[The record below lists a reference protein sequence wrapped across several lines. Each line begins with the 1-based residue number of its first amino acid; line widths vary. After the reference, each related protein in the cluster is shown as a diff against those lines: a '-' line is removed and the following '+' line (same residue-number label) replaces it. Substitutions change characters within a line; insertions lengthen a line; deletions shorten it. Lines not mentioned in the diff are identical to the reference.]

1 MTDVKDHRTLTPFR
15 RRNALQRFGAAFR
28 ARTVLAAALLAAG
41 ASKADTGTSDLFT
54 IDLRTSLANT
64 IRLERIDDPR
74 SPLLVEVRPGDVV
87 HLYFAMRKATGEPLA
102 AATFEYAVK
111 LSGATAAE
119 AGSLAWSVDRFGV
132 ATLTLKADGLS
143 FSANPARIVFPQGSG
158 WAKADGSPVTI
169 ESSLPDVSLSRLA
182 SPYRDR
188 YVVYAEGSSGMSG
201 LIGRGPGA
209 AATTASLDA
218 ARLSVQGSAGV
229 GLAMEVG
236 PDGILALERRV
247 NLSPAATLEVP
258 TVELTPNVPFE
269 LSGPSIAAGGERSGG
284 LGQRL
289 EYSADDVLTEEGRVT
304 NAAFSL
310 EIASLAGALVPSPF
324 VGIFQRAAAETAL
337 RFAGAAELLR
347 AAKREEWAG
356 AALGGSL
363 SAQALSV
370 QSPVASRGATSTTPL
385 RLSVASLDGIVAT
398 RTALLRSPSG
408 GDSSDGLENRW
419 DLALSGSAPPA
430 TWTGTLQRIFGP
442 TWVDGYSFSTSVL
455 ATLGADGSL
464 QQAGV
469 GLGAQSTA
477 EGDLALF
484 RTRDHDGFDVGMSL
498 TGASVL
504 EALRLEGASQ
514 LGALA
519 GDAGAVLTLSRDA
532 ALSTAS
538 YILDRAEA
546 LAPAGTVAFVAGAD
560 RRNGRVQKGEF
571 DLGLES
577 GLLVGG
583 DAAIAFSGGWEQ
595 ARLVEDARRTC
606 RSDGQSWDVR
616 ENSTSAS
623 WGDAPSL
630 EQLLSG
636 QLFAGVGPLLDGVLR
651 GLLGSASRVLA
662 PASASASDLRLAID
676 PLEVDDPTTGRRG
689 GRADFPASFD
699 GSTAT
704 LQTGDPAR
712 PEATVRSG
720 SGAASV
726 RWGLTT
732 RRVFEGPEPPSRQA
746 ALARAATSSTQLTLI
761 GNFVS
766 LEAKPEGGLPVDPL
780 PAAVKL
786 TVDLYADQVTRMG
799 ADTAR
804 LQEAQLF
811 RYDAGSGSWLLVSGS
826 VPAADGS
833 NVSASVTRPGTYAP
847 GLLAA
852 IASGDSDGDGLLDT
866 GEDVNG
872 NGIVDAGESDPWA
885 RDSDGDGVD
894 DAAERRAGTD
904 PMVAAS
910 VPNRKP
916 VLGYVGNRKLH
927 VGEALMS
934 LTLRSVDPD
943 GDPVTF
949 SAQGLPAGA
958 SLDPSTGAFAFTPTA
973 AGTWRISFGATDAP
987 RSGTPLS
994 DTKTVVL
1001 EAQRVAADG
1010 ELTTLTRA
1018 VPVVLDA
1025 RGANGSHYTTELTLT
1040 NRGTTAVTMTFRY
1053 QASLG
1058 DPSGSGATT
1067 DTLAPGEQR
1076 VVPDTFSYLRS
1087 LGLPVPDAAVSGS
1100 QIGVLLVRF
1109 DGAESEAVVAA
1120 TARTTTATAPP
1131 QPAGAAG
1138 LAYPGAP
1145 PDEASDST
1153 LTVFGLR
1160 DDADDRSNVAVFN
1173 PTPDPVTV
1181 RVTAFSGDA
1190 TGFSKVLRDGQTI
1203 PGFGWQQLSGVFSG
1217 TGISSG
1223 WVTIQRT
1230 STSGQFG
1237 AYGIV
1242 NDNTTNDGSYV
1253 PPTASTVSG
1262 ARLTVP
1268 VLVETAAYRSELVLA
1283 NRSSS
1288 TATLTLRY
1296 VEGLTPSLGPGGTA
1310 TVQLRPHEQ
1319 QVIPEAIDFLRRHGI
1334 AIGTMGTGD
1343 FAGALG
1349 ISVAGAS
1356 LADVFAGARTAAP
1369 SPAGGQFGLFTPGVA
1384 EGDAAGDE
1392 AWVYGLRADASSRS
1406 NLAVVNVGTDA
1417 DGPVTLEIQLFD
1429 GDRGGVPAG
1438 SPREVTL
1445 TPGQWAQET
1454 GILGSLGVRSGWAR
1468 VRRASGTGAWLA
1480 YGVVVDGSS
1489 PGARTGDGSY
1499 VPMSTTEGNEITVSL
1514 PGGVPLVLV
1523 RIPAGTFQ
1531 MGAPADERG
1540 TSAEEQ
1546 PLHEVTLTRD
1556 FYMGKYEVTQA
1567 QWYAVMGMNPS
1578 LFSACGASCPVEQ
1591 VTWDLV
1597 CGTNGFLAK
1606 LNALLGTTKFR
1617 LPTEAEWER
1626 AARGGTQTRFSFGDA
1641 LDGDDACGANDAA
1654 APFDWWCGTSA
1665 SSTHPVGT
1673 KAANPYGLFDVHG
1686 NVWEMV
1692 EDWLGTYPSTD
1703 ETDPT
1708 GPSTGSVKTVRGGGW
1723 FQLLRLTRSASRYFD
1738 SPELG
1743 FGSVGF
1749 RLARSK

>member
-1 MTDVKDHRTLTPFR
+1 MNFAKR
-15 RRNALQRFGAAFR
+15 RPKGASFCGRDLAR
-28 ARTVLAAALLAAG
+28 AGILLAAALLAAG
-41 ASKADTGTSDLFT
+41 AAKADTGTSDLFT
-54 IDLRTSLANT
+54 IDLRTSLAST
-64 IRLERIDDPR
+64 IRLERIDDAR
-74 SPLLVEVRPGDVV
+74 SPLLLEVRPGDEV
-87 HLYFAMRKATGEPLA
+87 HLYFAMRKATGEALA

-111 LSGATAAE
+111 LSGATVAE
-119 AGSLAWSVDRFGV
+119 AGSLAWTVDRPGV
-132 ATLTLKADGLS
+132 ARLTLKADGLA
-143 FSANPARIVFPQGSG
+143 FSAKPARLVFPQGSG

-169 ESSLPDVSLSRLA
+169 ENSLPDVSLSRLA
-182 SPYRDR
+182 SPYRDL
-188 YVVYAEGSSGMSG
+188 YVVYAEGSEGTSG

-209 AATTASLDA
+209 TSTTASLDA

-236 PDGILALERRV
+236 PDGNLALERRAS
-247 NLSPAATLEVP
+247 LIPAATLEVP
-258 TVELTPNVPFE
+258 TPELTSDVPFDA
-269 LSGPSIAAGGERSGG
+269 SGPSIAVGGERGGG

-289 EYSADDVLTEEGRVT
+289 EYAAADVLTDEGRVT
-304 NAAFSL
+304 NAAFFL
-310 EIASLAGALVPSPF
+310 ETASLAGALVPSPF

-337 RFAGAAELLR
+337 RLAGAADLLR

-363 SAQALSV
+363 PAQALSV
-370 QSPVASRGATSTTPL
+370 QGPVASSGAASTTPL

-398 RTALLRSPSG
+398 RTALLL
-408 GDSSDGLENRW
+408 SSSAGSSSHARENGW
-419 DLALSGSAPPA
+419 DVALSGSAEPA
-430 TWTGTLQRIFGP
+430 TWSGTLREIFGP
-442 TWVDGYSFSTSVL
+442 TWNDGYSFSTSVL
-455 ATLGADGSL
+455 ARLGADGTL
-464 QQAGV
+464 QEAGV
-469 GLGAQSTA
+469 GLGAQATP

-484 RTRDHDGFDVGMSL
+484 RTRDHDGFDVGMRLSS
-498 TGASVL
+498 ASIL
-504 EALRLEGASQ
+504 EALRLEGPSQ

-519 GDAGAVLTLSRDA
+519 GDAGAVLNLTRDE
-532 ALSTAS
+532 ALSTAG

-560 RRNGRVQKGEF
+560 RRNARVQTGEF

-583 DAAIAFSGGWEQ
+583 DPAIAFSGGWEQ
-595 ARLVEDARRTC
+595 ARVVERARQTC
-606 RSDGQSWDVR
+606 RSDGESWDLR
-616 ENSTSAS
+616 ENSTAAS
-623 WGDAPSL
+623 WEGAPSL
-630 EQLLSG
+630 EELLSG
-636 QLFAGVGPLLDGVLR
+636 RFFAGVGPLLEGALR

-662 PASASASDLRLAID
+662 PAAASAVDRRLAIE
-676 PLEVDDPTTGRRG
+676 PLGVDDPTTGRRG
-689 GRADFPASFD
+689 GQAEFPASFD
-699 GSTAT
+699 GMTAT

-712 PEATVRSG
+712 PEATARSA

-726 RWGLTT
+726 RRSLTT
-732 RRVFEGPEPPSRQA
+732 RRVFAAIPPSRQA
-746 ALARAATSSTQLTLI
+746 AMALAAASATQLTLV
-761 GNFVS
+761 GNFLS

-780 PAAVKL
+780 PAAVNL
-786 TVDLYADQVTRMG
+786 TVDLYADQAARMG
-799 ADTAR
+799 ADPAR
-804 LQEAQLF
+804 LPEARLF
-811 RYDAGSGSWLLVSGS
+811 RYDAGSGSWQLVGGS
-826 VPAADGS
+826 VAAGS
-833 NVSASVTRPGTYAP
+833 SSVSASVTRPGTYAP
-847 GLLAA
+847 GLLAT
-852 IASGDSDGDGLLDT
+852 IAPGDSDGDGLLDSE
-866 GEDVNG
+866 EDVNG

-894 DAAERRAGTD
+894 DAEERRAGTD

-927 VGEALMS
+927 VGEALR
-934 LTLRSVDPD
+934 LTLRCADPD

-958 SLDPSTGAFAFTPTA
+958 SLDASTGAFAFTPTA
-973 AGTWRISFGATDAP
+973 AGTWRIAFAATDAP

-1010 ELTTLTRA
+1010 ELTTRTRV

-1040 NRGTTAVTMTFRY
+1040 NRGTTPVSMTLRY
-1053 QASLG
+1053 QASIG
-1058 DPSGSGATT
+1058 DPTGSGATA

-1087 LGLPVPDAAVSGS
+1087 LGLPVPETAVAGS
-1100 QIGVLLVRF
+1100 QIGVLLVKF
-1109 DGAESEAVVAA
+1109 EGAESEGAVAA

-1138 LAYPGAP
+1138 LACPGAP
-1145 PDEASDST
+1145 PDDASDSS
-1153 LTVFGLR
+1153 LTVYGLR

-1173 PTPDPVTV
+1173 PAPDPVTV

-1190 TGFSKVLRDGQTI
+1190 TGFSTVLRDGLTL
-1203 PGFGWQQLSGVFSG
+1203 PGFGWAQLSGVFSG
-1217 TGISSG
+1217 TGISNG

-1230 STSGQFG
+1230 SASGRFG
-1237 AYGIV
+1237 AYGVV

-1253 PPTASTVSG
+1253 PPTASTLSG
-1262 ARLTVP
+1262 TRLTVP
-1268 VLVETAAYRSELVLA
+1268 VLVETAAYLSELVLA

-1319 QVIPEAIDFLRRHGI
+1319 QVIPEAIEYLRRHGI
-1334 AIGTMGTGD
+1334 AIGTKGSGD

-1349 ISVAGAS
+1349 VTVAGAG
-1356 LADVFAGARTAAP
+1356 LADVFAGARTASP
-1369 SPAGGQFGLFTPGVA
+1369 SPAGGQYGLFTPGTA
-1384 EGDAAGDE
+1384 EGDAAREE
-1392 AWVYGLRADASSRS
+1392 AWVYGLRADSASRS
-1406 NLAVVNVGTDA
+1406 NLAVVNAGADA
-1417 DGPVTLEIQLFD
+1417 DGPVTLEIQVFD

-1438 SPREVTL
+1438 SPQAL
-1445 TPGQWAQET
+1445 ALSPGQWAQAT
-1454 GILGSLGVRSGWAR
+1454 GILGPLGVRSGWVR
-1468 VRRASGTGAWLA
+1468 VRRLSGAGTWLA

-1489 PGARTGDGSY
+1489 PGERTGDGSY
-1499 VPMSTTEGNEITVSL
+1499 VPMSTAEGGEITVTL

-1540 TSAEEQ
+1540 TSAVEQ
-1546 PLHEVTLTRD
+1546 PVHTVTLTQD
-1556 FYMGKYEVTQA
+1556 FYVGKYEVTQA
-1567 QWYAVMGMNPS
+1567 QWKAVMGTNPS
-1578 LFSACGASCPVEQ
+1578 LFAACGDACPVEQ
-1591 VTWDLV
+1591 VTWDMV
-1597 CGTNGFLAK
+1597 RGTDGFLAK

-1654 APFDWWCGTSA
+1654 VPFEWWCGTSA
-1665 SSTHPVGT
+1665 SSPHPVGT
-1673 KAANPYGLFDVHG
+1673 KKANAFGLFDVHG

-1692 EDWLGTYPSTD
+1692 EDWLGAYPSAD
-1703 ETDPT
+1703 QTDPA
-1708 GPSTGSVKTVRGGGW
+1708 GPTTGSVRAVRGGGW
-1723 FQLLRLTRSASRYFD
+1723 FQLLRSTRSASRYLD

-1743 FGSVGF
+1743 YGVVGF